1 MLPAHY
7 LRGIDNIILT
17 CTAQTFSKEWLGFC
31 FCSGF
36 VFCFVC
42 LFGWFIFCFSFFT
55 SPHCHTSIY
64 ILFNEMKQRS
74 LFGCYSNKLLKK
86 VSKHLLFLY
95 LPQQEMHSYASA
107 PACAASL
114 SSKICTVSEK
124 VSHLP
129 KVTESVKSAI
139 ALQFSVTPV
148 PLVCI

>member
-55 SPHCHTSIY
+55 SPHCHTLIY
-64 ILFNEMKQRS
+64 ILFNEMKQWS

-86 VSKHLLFLY
+86 FLNTCYFYTYLSKRCT
-95 LPQQEMHSYASA
+95 
-107 PACAASL
+107 ACAASL